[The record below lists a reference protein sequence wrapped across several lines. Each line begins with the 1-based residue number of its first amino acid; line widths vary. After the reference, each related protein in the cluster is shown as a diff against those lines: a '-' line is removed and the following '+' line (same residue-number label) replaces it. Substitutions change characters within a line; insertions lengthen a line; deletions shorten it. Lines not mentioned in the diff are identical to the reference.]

1 MSSQQAIPAI
11 PLGGGVSIPAIGLG
25 TYALRGRRGY
35 QAMRTALDLGYRH
48 LDTATMYRNEAEV
61 GRAVADSGLPREDV
75 FVTTKMLASAAGRER
90 QSLDTSLR
98 ELRLDYVDLWLIHW
112 PPAAS
117 ALVSAWRAFLDA
129 RDAGLAREA
138 GRARQ
143 SLDTSLRELRLDY
156 VDLWLIHWPP
166 ARSALAGAW
175 RAFLDAREAGLARA
189 VGVSN
194 FSLAQLDE
202 VTRATGQ
209 APSINQVDWSP
220 SRHDEAF
227 LAGLRERGVVAEGYS
242 PLKGSNL
249 RHPVLGRIADRHQVT
264 PAQVVLRWHLE
275 HEIVIIPKSGDPG
288 RQAANL
294 NLAGFTLDP
303 AEVAEIDGLSRS

>member
-1 MSSQQAIPAI
+1 VTSAIPAVA
-11 PLGGGVSIPAIGLG
+11 LGDGVSIPAIGLG

-129 RDAGLAREA
+129 RDAGLAR
-138 GRARQ
+138 
-143 SLDTSLRELRLDY
+143 
-156 VDLWLIHWPP
+156 
-166 ARSALAGAW
+166 
-175 RAFLDAREAGLARA
+175 A

-202 VTRATGQ
+202 ATRATGQ

-220 SRHDEAF
+220 SRHDETF
-227 LAGLRERGVVAEGYS
+227 LAGLRDRGVVAEGYS

-249 RHPVLGRIADRHQVT
+249 RNPVLRRIADRHQVT

-275 HEIVIIPKSGDPG
+275 HGIVIIPKSSDPE
-288 RQAANL
+288 RMRTNL
-294 NLAGFTLDP
+294 DLFGFVLSEEEM
-303 AEVAEIDGLSRS
+303 ARVDGLSSHS

>member
-1 MSSQQAIPAI
+1 MSTQQAIPAVE
-11 PLGGGVSIPAIGLG
+11 LGRGVSIPAIGLG

-61 GRAVADSGLPREDV
+61 GRAVADS
-75 FVTTKMLASAAGRER
+75 
-90 QSLDTSLR
+90 
-98 ELRLDYVDLWLIHW
+98 DLWLIHW
-112 PPAAS
+112 PPAGS
-117 ALVSAWRAFLDA
+117 ALVSAWRA
-129 RDAGLAREA
+129 
-138 GRARQ
+138 
-143 SLDTSLRELRLDY
+143 
-156 VDLWLIHWPP
+156 V
-166 ARSALAGAW
+166 
-175 RAFLDAREAGLARA
+175 LDAREAGLARA

-220 SRHDEAF
+220 SRHDPAY
-227 LAGLRERGVVAEGYS
+227 LAGMRDRGVVAEGYS
-242 PLKGSNL
+242 PLKGSSL
-249 RHPVLGRIADRHQVT
+249 RNPVLRRIADRHRVT
-264 PAQVVLRWHLE
+264 SAQVVLRWHLE
-275 HEIVIIPKSGDPG
+275 HGIVIIPKSGDPG

-294 NLAGFTLDP
+294 DLAGFTLDP

>member
-1 MSSQQAIPAI
+1 MLLMSSQQAIPAVD
-11 PLGGGVSIPAIGLG
+11 LGHGVFVPAVGLG
-25 TYALRGRRGY
+25 THALRGKRGY
-35 QAMRTALDLGYRH
+35 QAMRTALELGYRH
-48 LDTATMYRNEAEV
+48 LDTATMYKNEAEV
-61 GRAVADSGLPREDV
+61 GRAVADSGLPREEV
-75 FVTTKMLASAAGRER
+75 FVTTKMLASAAGRAR

-117 ALVSAWRAFLDA
+117 ALVSAWQAFL
-129 RDAGLAREA
+129 E
-138 GRARQ
+138 
-143 SLDTSLRELRLDY
+143 
-156 VDLWLIHWPP
+156 
-166 ARSALAGAW
+166 
-175 RAFLDAREAGLARA
+175 AREAGLARA

-220 SRHDEAF
+220 VRHDPAYLE
-227 LAGLRERGVVAEGYS
+227 GMRERGVVVEGYS

-249 RHPVLGRIADRHQVT
+249 RDPVLRRIADRHQVT

-275 HEIVIIPKSGDPG
+275 HEIVIIPKSADAG
-288 RQAANL
+288 RQAVNL
-294 NLAGFTLDP
+294 DLAGFALDP
-303 AEVAEIDGLSRS
+303 AEVAQIDQLSSQP

>member
-1 MSSQQAIPAI
+1 
-11 PLGGGVSIPAIGLG
+11 
-25 TYALRGRRGY
+25 
-35 QAMRTALDLGYRH
+35 MRTALDLGYRH

-75 FVTTKMLASAAGRER
+75 FVTTKMLSGAAGRER

-117 ALVSAWRAFLDA
+117 ALVSAWRAFL
-129 RDAGLAREA
+129 
-138 GRARQ
+138 Q
-143 SLDTSLRELRLDY
+143 
-156 VDLWLIHWPP
+156 
-166 ARSALAGAW
+166 
-175 RAFLDAREAGLARA
+175 AREAGLARA

-194 FSLAQLDE
+194 FSLAQLDQ

-220 SRHDEAF
+220 SRHDATF
-227 LAGLRERGVVAEGYS
+227 LAGLRERGVVTEGYS

-249 RHPVLGRIADRHQVT
+249 RNPVLRRIADRHQVT

-275 HEIVIIPKSGDPG
+275 HEIVIIPKSGDPA

-294 NLAGFTLDP
+294 DLAGFTLDK

>member
-1 MSSQQAIPAI
+1 VTMAIPAI
-11 PLGGGVSIPAIGLG
+11 PLGGGVSIPAVGLG
-25 TYALRGRRGY
+25 TYALRGQRGY

-75 FVTTKMLASAAGRER
+75 FVTTKMLARAAGRER

-112 PPAAS
+112 PPA
-117 ALVSAWRAFLDA
+117 
-129 RDAGLAREA
+129 
-138 GRARQ
+138 
-143 SLDTSLRELRLDY
+143 
-156 VDLWLIHWPP
+156 
-166 ARSALAGAW
+166 RSALTGAW

-202 VTRATGQ
+202 VTRATGE
-209 APSINQVDWSP
+209 APSINQVNWSP

-242 PLKGSNL
+242 PLKGGSL
-249 RHPVLGRIADRHQVT
+249 RHPVLRRIADRHQVT

-294 NLAGFTLDP
+294 DLAGFSLDP

>member
-1 MSSQQAIPAI
+1 MGVMSSQQAIPAI

-117 ALVSAWRAFLDA
+117 ALVTAWRAFLQA
-129 RDAGLAREA
+129 RD
-138 GRARQ
+138 
-143 SLDTSLRELRLDY
+143 
-156 VDLWLIHWPP
+156 
-166 ARSALAGAW
+166 
-175 RAFLDAREAGLARA
+175 AGLARA

-220 SRHDEAF
+220 SRHDETF
-227 LAGLRERGVVAEGYS
+227 LAGLRDRGVVAEGYS

-249 RHPVLGRIADRHQVT
+249 RNPVLRRIADRHQVT

-275 HEIVIIPKSGDPG
+275 HGIVIIPKSGDPG

-294 NLAGFTLDP
+294 DLAGFTLDK
-303 AEVAEIDGLSRS
+303 AEVAEVDGLSRS